1 MSALPLALMPT
12 IGLPEIIIILVIVL
26 LLFGSTKIPQLM
38 RGMGQGIGEFKKGIK
53 EGNQEPP
60 APEPPKPEPPAEK
73 K

>member
-1 MSALPLALMPT
+1 MSALPLAMLPSV
-12 IGLPEIIIILVIVL
+12 GLPEIIIILVIVL

-53 EGNQEPP
+53 EGDQET
-60 APEPPKPEPPAEK
+60 AKPEPPKVETPEK